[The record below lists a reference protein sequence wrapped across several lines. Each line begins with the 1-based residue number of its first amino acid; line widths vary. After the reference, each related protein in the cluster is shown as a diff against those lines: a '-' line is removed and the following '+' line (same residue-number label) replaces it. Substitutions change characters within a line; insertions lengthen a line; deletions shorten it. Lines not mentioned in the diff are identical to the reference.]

1 MGSPRIT
8 SSAGML
14 DEEPATGISPSGRAS
29 GGSIRRQTSC
39 SSSVTVRSMDST
51 SPPASFQ
58 TAPLRT
64 GSRSPSSS
72 PGCGHGSGPSLQGRL
87 TVRDVASLG
96 HEADELPCLAE
107 EHDCARCIA
116 AVGERHPGRPVIH
129 GLEGDAVAEKGGR
142 EADHLAEVPNR
153 RALVHLRTAHVGD
166 QEELERLDEH
176 PPFTR
181 AYMSRARTKGKR
193 AHPERGV
200 PDEPGWPYRV
210 VLLRARSKPRLLNVR
225 LHPARMGEAN
235 GPDDRP
241 TDDAAVREVATGSDA
256 PARASPWSVSSVM
269 RSGGG
274 VADFASR
281 VSPSDRT
288 SRANLRDPTNTAPPR
303 GGQGRPADA
312 KSVAA
317 EPSVNGTRRRRSQL
331 VSASLV
337 TADGRAIGW

>member
-1 MGSPRIT
+1 MSFPVSPKNMTALAASPPSVSATRADLSSTGSKEMLSPRRAVGKLTISLKYRT
-8 SSAGML
+8 VEPWSISGPPTSAIRKSSSALMSIL
-14 DEEPATGISPSGRAS
+14 PSPAR
-29 GGSIRRQTSC
+29 
-39 SSSVTVRSMDST
+39 
-51 SPPASFQ
+51 
-58 TAPLRT
+58 
-64 GSRSPSSS
+64 
-72 PGCGHGSGPSLQGRL
+72 
-87 TVRDVASLG
+87 
-96 HEADELPCLAE
+96 
-107 EHDCARCIA
+107 
-116 AVGERHPGRPVIH
+116 
-129 GLEGDAVAEKGGR
+129 
-142 EADHLAEVPNR
+142 
-153 RALVHLRTAHVGD
+153 
-166 QEELERLDEH
+166 
-176 PPFTR
+176 
-181 AYMSRARTKGKR
+181 YMSRARTKGKR